1 MQAIR
6 LFVDVDSEDI
16 HLTELKQFMGKR
28 VEMIILESPTIQDN
42 KEKKQDMKKFFDAAG
57 KIKIDKKS
65 IRKLG
70 EGMETAIASETSLRK
85 DWLKAEEDEAWQD
98 L

>member
-16 HLTELKQFMGKR
+16 HLPELKQFMGKR

-42 KEKKQDMKKFFDAAG
+42 KEKKQNMKKFFDATG
-57 KIKIDKKS
+57 KIEIDKES
-65 IRKLG
+65 IQKLG
-70 EGMETAIASETSLRK
+70 EGMGTAIASETSLRK
-85 DWLKAEEDEAWQD
+85 DWLKAKEDDAWQG